1 MADEDDTLRPSQGP
15 AQGLCLLVSA
25 DGIFATWP
33 LPEEGEVTI
42 GRKSGSDVRIDHAS
56 ISRQHARLRIGDSLV
71 IEDLGSVN
79 GTRVREQPLEAGRSA
94 HIEVG
99 EVVEL
104 GSVMVMVRRASA
116 QVRPRRL
123 WPHGYFEGRV
133 EEECA
138 RAARSGEPFAMLRIS
153 VDSPS
158 APGIIDDLFT
168 TTLRTIDV
176 LAIYAPREY
185 EVLLVSTSPEDAE
198 AVAQRIRAYLQERR
212 VSVRIGLAC
221 HPRDASTPEA
231 LVARAC
237 DAVRPPQARDEP
249 VVPESSTAMRQLHRL
264 TEQIAAS
271 NISVLILGETGSGKE
286 VLAEALHRRSPRA
299 QKRLLRLHCAAFS
312 ESLLES
318 ELFGHERGSFTGAH
332 AQKPGLLET
341 AHGGTVLLDEVG
353 ELPPSTQVKLLR
365 VLEERK
371 VLRVGGLEPRAIDVR
386 FLAATNRDL
395 EAEVVAGRFRQDL
408 YFRLNGVSLL
418 IPPLRERLG
427 ELEGLARNFIL
438 QASRQPPVRERPPAL
453 SPEALQRLRQY
464 SWPGNIRELR
474 NLIER
479 AVLLCGDGPILVE
492 HLPVEKMSATL
503 SARSTRPRA
512 IAQSAAPPVND
523 FDADVLTAP
532 MQLIDPPGGPEPL
545 ARNPLPSGLH
555 SEVSALERQRIL
567 DALERC
573 AGNQTQAARQLGISR
588 GTLISRLD
596 SYGIARP
603 RKPG

>member
-1 MADEDDTLRPSQGP
+1 MKRRMADEDDTLRPSTQP
-15 AQGLCLLVSA
+15 VEGLCLLVST
-25 DGIFATWP
+25 DGIFATWT
-33 LPEEGEVTI
+33 LPERGEVTI
-42 GRKSGSDVRIDHAS
+42 GRKSGCEVRIDHAS
-56 ISRQHARLRIGDSLV
+56 ISRQHARLRIGETIE

-79 GTRVREQPLEAGRSA
+79 GTRVREQELTPGKRMRF
-94 HIEVG
+94 EVG

-104 GSVMVMVRRASA
+104 GSVMLMVRRASA
-116 QVRPRRL
+116 SVRPRRL

-138 RAARSGEPFAMLRIS
+138 RAARSGEPFAVLRLS
-153 VDSPS
+153 LDTPS

-168 TTLRTIDV
+168 TTLRTLDV

-185 EVLLVSTSPEDAE
+185 EVLLVGTAPHDAE
-198 AVAQRIRAYLQERR
+198 AVATRIRAFLHERR

-221 HPRDASTPEA
+221 HPRDATTPES

-237 DAVRPPQARDEP
+237 DAVRPGATAARGEISDDG
-249 VVPESSTAMRQLHRL
+249 SHAMRQLHRL

-271 NISVLILGETGSGKE
+271 NISVLILGETGTGKE

-299 QKRLLRLHCAAFS
+299 PKKLLKLHCAAFS

-318 ELFGHERGSFTGAH
+318 ELFGHERGAFTGAH
-332 AQKPGLLET
+332 AQKLGLLET
-341 AHGGTVLLDEVG
+341 AHGGTVFLDEVG
-353 ELPPSTQVKLLR
+353 ELPLSTQVKLLR

-408 YFRLNGVSLL
+408 YFRLNGVSLV

-427 ELEGLARNFIL
+427 ELEGLARAFIV
-438 QASRQPPVRERPPAL
+438 QACRQPPVRQQPPAL
-453 SPEALQRLRQY
+453 SNEALQRLRQY

-503 SARSTRPRA
+503 AVRSSRARVAT
-512 IAQSAAPPVND
+512 PPTPPADD
-523 FDADVLTAP
+523 FELDVLTGQIP
-532 MQLIDPPGGPEPL
+532 RIDPP
-545 ARNPLPSGLH
+545 AAPSSSALH
-555 SEVSALERQRIL
+555 AEVSALERQRIL

-573 AGNQTQAARQLGISR
+573 AGNQTQAAKLLGISR

-596 SYGIARP
+596 SYGLPRP